1 MQAVLISYFV
11 SHEAYAVHKR
21 SPCGPVSGVSWYCTA
36 G

>member
-1 MQAVLISYFV
+1 MQAVLISYFL

-21 SPCGPVSGVSWYCTA
+21 SSCGPVSGVSWYCTA